1 LPAVP
6 MNMILEAA
14 MLPNA
19 DKVAAR
25 IQQLIEG

>member
-1 LPAVP
+1 

-19 DKVAAR
+19 DKVADR
-25 IQQLIEG
+25 IRQLLAW